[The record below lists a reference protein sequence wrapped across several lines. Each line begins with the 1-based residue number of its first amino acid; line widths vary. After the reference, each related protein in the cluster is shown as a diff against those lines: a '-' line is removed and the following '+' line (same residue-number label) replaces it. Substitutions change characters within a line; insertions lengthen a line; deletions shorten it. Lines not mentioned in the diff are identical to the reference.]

1 MKRNIIKTY
10 FFDPKTHMN
19 IPDFSGIF
27 PIYPRFGDAY
37 SFLYSAPE
45 LIRGARVDISKKVKH
60 PHN

>member
-1 MKRNIIKTY
+1 
-10 FFDPKTHMN
+10 MN

-45 LIRGARVDISKKVKH
+45 LIRGERVDISKKVKH

>member
-1 MKRNIIKTY
+1 
-10 FFDPKTHMN
+10 MN

-45 LIRGARVDISKKVKH
+45 LIGGARVDISKKVKH
-60 PHN
+60 PRN